1 MNIWTMIILIAAI
14 CVISNIVKSR
24 NNHSLNESIKTDE
37 DVLKLLGHLKKRV
50 ENLETIVIE
59 KENTRRFTEID

>member
-24 NNHSLNESIKTDE
+24 SNHSLNESIKTDE

>member
-1 MNIWTMIILIAAI
+1 MNIWTTIVLIAAI

-37 DVLKLLGHLKKRV
+37 DVLKLLGRLKNRV

-59 KENTRRFTEID
+59 KERTKRFTEID

>member
-1 MNIWTMIILIAAI
+1 MNIWTMIVLIAAI
-14 CVISNIVKSR
+14 CVIGNIIKSR

-37 DVLKLLGHLKKRV
+37 DVLKLLGRLKNRV

-59 KENTRRFTEID
+59 KERTKRFTEID

>member
-59 KENTRRFTEID
+59 KEKTRRFTEID

>member
-1 MNIWTMIILIAAI
+1 MNIWTMIVLIAAI
-14 CVISNIVKSR
+14 CVMSNIVKSR

-37 DVLKLLGHLKKRV
+37 DVLKLLGRLKNRV

-59 KENTRRFTEID
+59 KERTKRFTEID

>member
-37 DVLKLLGHLKKRV
+37 DVLKLLDRLKKRI